1 MQTIMLV
8 EDDAPLLEVMRCLL
22 EAEGYV
28 VCPAVNGKQ
37 ALDLFLSIQP
47 NLVISDIMMPEM
59 NGYELLESVRE
70 MQEGITVPF
79 LFLSARTERSDVDR
93 ARSLG
98 VDDYLFKPFEAPELI
113 NAVRARLDRRRVI
126 ELFDTKAA
134 HLQTVIMLANVIET
148 RDPYTAGHLERV
160 RRLALNLAFV
170 LNWNTEDIAILEFGA
185 ILHDIGKIV
194 VPSQVLKK
202 TGPLTKDEWVL
213 MRQHPVVGAKMLEGV
228 EGEEPGIGHRA
239 RSPGPAQNAGG
250 SGHHGFWLGCNSGG
264 GANRTPRTNGP
275 VAPKVTVT
283 RGGYSLCQKGCY
295 PMAQLFLVKLFL
307 ALVWVWGVV
316 SKVKRAGGRAAELP
330 LAPPCGRRPATSFGG
345 GGGGRRVPRVRSAPG
360 AARQSL

>member
-1 MQTIMLV
+1 MQKILLV
-8 EDDAPLLEVMRCLL
+8 EDDAPLLDVMCYLL
-22 EAEGYV
+22 EAEGYE

-37 ALDLFLSIQP
+37 ALDLFITSRP
-47 NLVISDIMMPEM
+47 SLVISDIMMPEM
-59 NGYELLESVRE
+59 NGYELLEAVRV
-70 MQEGITVPF
+70 MPEGITVPF

-126 ELFDTKAA
+126 ELFDTRAA

-160 RRLALNLAFV
+160 RRLALNLAFA

-202 TGPLTKDEWVL
+202 TGPLTKEEWKL
-213 MRQHPVVGAKMLEGV
+213 MRQHPEVGAKMLEGV
-228 EGEEPGIGHRA
+228 DHLKAAVPYVLNHHEWW
-239 RSPGPAQNAGG
+239 NG
-250 SGHHGFWLGCNSGG
+250 SG
-264 GANRTPRTNGP
+264 
-275 VAPKVTVT
+275 
-283 RGGYSLCQKGCY
+283 Y
-295 PMAQLFLVKLFL
+295 
-307 ALVWVWGVV
+307 
-316 SKVKRAGGRAAELP
+316 
-330 LAPPCGRRPATSFGG
+330 PCGLKGEKIPREGRLLAIADAFDAMTTNRPYHSSMPASD
-345 GGGGRRVPRVRSAPG
+345 ALDEL
-360 AARQSL
+360 ARYRGIYFDPDMVDAFIQTYKL

>member
-1 MQTIMLV
+1 MQKILLV
-8 EDDAPLLEVMRCLL
+8 EDDAPLLDVMRYLL
-22 EAEGYV
+22 EAEGYE

-37 ALDLFLSIQP
+37 ALDLFVTSRP
-47 NLVISDIMMPEM
+47 SLVISDIMMPEM
-59 NGYELLESVRE
+59 NGYELLEAVRV
-70 MQEGITVPF
+70 MPEGITVPF

-126 ELFDTKAA
+126 ELFDTRAA

-160 RRLALNLAFV
+160 RRLALNLAFA

-202 TGPLTKDEWVL
+202 TGPLTKEEWKL
-213 MRQHPVVGAKMLEGV
+213 MRQHPEVGAKMLEGV
-228 EGEEPGIGHRA
+228 DHLKAAVPYVLNHHEWW
-239 RSPGPAQNAGG
+239 NG
-250 SGHHGFWLGCNSGG
+250 SGYPGG
-264 GANRTPRTNGP
+264 LKGEKIPREGRLLAIADAFDAMTTNRPYHSSMPAVDALDELARY
-275 VAPKVTVT
+275 
-283 RGGYSLCQKGCY
+283 RGIYFDPEMVDAFIQTY
-295 PMAQLFLVKLFL
+295 KL
-307 ALVWVWGVV
+307 
-316 SKVKRAGGRAAELP
+316 
-330 LAPPCGRRPATSFGG
+330 
-345 GGGGRRVPRVRSAPG
+345 
-360 AARQSL
+360 

>member
-1 MQTIMLV
+1 MQKILLV
-8 EDDAPLLEVMRCLL
+8 EDDAPLLDVMRYLL
-22 EAEGYV
+22 EAEGYE

-37 ALDLFLSIQP
+37 ALDLFITSRP
-47 NLVISDIMMPEM
+47 SLVVSDIMMPEM
-59 NGYELLESVRE
+59 NGYELLEAVRV
-70 MQEGITVPF
+70 MPEGITVPF

-126 ELFDTKAA
+126 ELFDTRTA

-160 RRLALNLAFV
+160 RRLALNLAFA

-202 TGPLTKDEWVL
+202 SGPLTKEEWKL
-213 MRQHPVVGAKMLEGV
+213 MRQHPEVGAKMLEGV
-228 EGEEPGIGHRA
+228 DHLKAAVPYVLNHHEWW
-239 RSPGPAQNAGG
+239 NG
-250 SGHHGFWLGCNSGG
+250 SGYPGG
-264 GANRTPRTNGP
+264 LKGEKIPREGRLLAIADAFDAMTTNRPYHSSMPAADALDELARY
-275 VAPKVTVT
+275 
-283 RGGYSLCQKGCY
+283 RGIYFDPDMVDAFIQTY
-295 PMAQLFLVKLFL
+295 KL
-307 ALVWVWGVV
+307 
-316 SKVKRAGGRAAELP
+316 
-330 LAPPCGRRPATSFGG
+330 
-345 GGGGRRVPRVRSAPG
+345 
-360 AARQSL
+360 

>member
-1 MQTIMLV
+1 MQKILLV
-8 EDDAPLLEVMRCLL
+8 EDDAPLLDVMRYLL
-22 EAEGYV
+22 EAEGYE

-37 ALDLFLSIQP
+37 ALDLFVSSRP
-47 NLVISDIMMPEM
+47 SLVVSDIMMPEM
-59 NGYELLESVRE
+59 NGYELLEAVRV
-70 MQEGITVPF
+70 MPEGITVPF

-126 ELFDTKAA
+126 ELFDTRAA

-160 RRLALNLAFV
+160 RRLALNLAFA

-202 TGPLTKDEWVL
+202 TGPLTKEEWKL
-213 MRQHPVVGAKMLEGV
+213 MRQHPEVGAKMLEGV
-228 EGEEPGIGHRA
+228 DHLKAAVPYVLNHHEWW
-239 RSPGPAQNAGG
+239 NG
-250 SGHHGFWLGCNSGG
+250 SGYPARIKGEKIRAKGGCW
-264 GANRTPRTNGP
+264 RLRMLLMP
-275 VAPKVTVT
+275 
-283 RGGYSLCQKGCY
+283 
-295 PMAQLFLVKLFL
+295 
-307 ALVWVWGVV
+307 
-316 SKVKRAGGRAAELP
+316 
-330 LAPPCGRRPATSFGG
+330 
-345 GGGGRRVPRVRSAPG
+345 
-360 AARQSL
+360 

>member
-1 MQTIMLV
+1 MYDNPSAIITDDRVSMQKILLV
-8 EDDAPLLEVMRCLL
+8 EDDAPLLDVMRYLL
-22 EAEGYV
+22 EAEGYE

-37 ALDLFLSIQP
+37 ALDLFITSRP
-47 NLVISDIMMPEM
+47 SLVVSDIMMPEM
-59 NGYELLESVRE
+59 NGYELLEAVRV
-70 MQEGITVPF
+70 MPEGITVPF

-126 ELFDTKAA
+126 ELFDTRAA

-160 RRLALNLAFV
+160 RRLALNLAFA

-202 TGPLTKDEWVL
+202 TGPLTKEEWKL
-213 MRQHPVVGAKMLEGV
+213 MRQHPEVGAKMLEGV
-228 EGEEPGIGHRA
+228 DHLKAAVPYVLNHHEWW
-239 RSPGPAQNAGG
+239 NG
-250 SGHHGFWLGCNSGG
+250 SGYPGG
-264 GANRTPRTNGP
+264 LKGEKIPREGRLLAIADAFDAMTTNRPYHSSMPASDALDELARY
-275 VAPKVTVT
+275 
-283 RGGYSLCQKGCY
+283 RGIYFDPDMVDAFIQTY
-295 PMAQLFLVKLFL
+295 KL
-307 ALVWVWGVV
+307 
-316 SKVKRAGGRAAELP
+316 
-330 LAPPCGRRPATSFGG
+330 
-345 GGGGRRVPRVRSAPG
+345 
-360 AARQSL
+360 